1 MPIWIGWLQYF
12 SFINWGFQ
20 GLIINE
26 FSGKTMNCNDIPEN
40 QACLT
45 TGSEVLSRYS
55 FDRFTEAECIL
66 AIFFI
71 GISFHLLA
79 YLSLRRNKPTYQN
92 IENN

>member
-1 MPIWIGWLQYF
+1 MVVVRFGNTENIV
-12 SFINWGFQ
+12 
-20 GLIINE
+20 NE

-92 IENN
+92 IESN